1 MSEARPALDARTI
14 LEALNRHGVDYVV
27 IGAWAVEAQGIVRSN
42 PTRDV
47 DVSPRAEPANLD
59 RLSSALTELRAR
71 IRTTA
76 VPEGLVF
83 DHDGASLGR
92 STMWNLVCPAGEL
105 DLAFAPAGFANGYA
119 DFIQSAVI
127 VELPGGLQIRVAAVA
142 DVIRSKRLAGRDKDV
157 RALPEIIEQARKL
170 GLID

>member
-1 MSEARPALDARTI
+1 MSDLGPPLDARTI

-42 PTRDV
+42 PTRVV
-47 DVSPRAEPANLD
+47 DVSPRVERANLD
-59 RLSSALTELRAR
+59 RLSSALTELGAR

-76 VPEGLVF
+76 LPEGLAF

-92 STMWNLVCPAGEL
+92 SIMWNLVCPAGEF
-105 DLAFAPAGFANGYA
+105 DLAFAPAGFTNGYA
-119 DFIQSAVI
+119 DLIGTAVT
-127 VELPGGLQIRVAAVA
+127 VELAGGLRIRVAAVA

-157 RALPEIIEQARKL
+157 RALPEIVEQARKL